1 MSTVIRARYLGDA
14 QVEVE
19 HGPTG
24 HRLVTDLPPDNGG
37 KGRTF
42 SPTDHLVV
50 STSSCILTIMAELAH
65 REGVDLAGAT
75 LDLEKEMT
83 SAPRRVSRLAGTVRL
98 PPGVPPDLKPKLVAC
113 IRACPVSRSLHPDLD
128 LDITVEG

>member
-1 MSTVIRARYLGDA
+1 MPTRITACYLGDE

-24 HRLVTDLPPDNGG
+24 HRFVTDLPPDNGG

-42 SPTDHLVV
+42 SPTDLLVA

-65 REGVDLAGAT
+65 REGVDLAGAS
-75 LDLEKEMT
+75 LVLEKEM
-83 SAPRRVSRLAGTVRL
+83 SAAPRKVARLTGTLRL
-98 PPGVPPDLKPKLVAC
+98 PPGIPPELKPKLAAC
-113 IRACPVSRSLHPDLD
+113 IRACPVSRSLHPDLV